1 MAEKNGK
8 NVLLTGITSGI
19 GKALAHQFAKN
30 GYDLIGVARNQ
41 DKLKEVSGEFKEKYG
56 IEVLTI
62 QKDLAND
69 GAAQEVYDE
78 VKKTGRTVNILVNDA
93 GVGQW
98 GKFVDVP
105 MEKYSELIHL
115 NIVALTHLSSLYMK
129 EMVSRNEGKV
139 LNLGSIGGFQPGPLM
154 SVYNATKSYIVSF
167 SEALATEL
175 EEMESKVTV
184 TCLCPGPTDTNFF
197 SRADMENTMVV
208 ENKEMTMQPP
218 EKVAEGAYEAL
229 MDGERIFIPGGMNKV
244 TTFIRRVIPKS
255 TQSKLQLKY
264 YEKQEE

>member
-1 MAEKNGK
+1 MAEKSGK
-8 NVLLTGITSGI
+8 TVLLTGITSGI
-19 GKALAHQFAKN
+19 GKALAHQFAQH
-30 GYDLIGVARNQ
+30 GYDLIGVARNR
-41 DKLKEVSGEFKEKYG
+41 DKLEEVSEELKDQYG
-56 IEVLTI
+56 VEVFTI
-62 QKDLAND
+62 RKDLAHD

-78 VKKTGRTVNILVNDA
+78 VKQTGRTVNILVNDA

-98 GKFVDVP
+98 GNFVDVP

-115 NIVALTHLSSLYMK
+115 NIVALTHLSRLYLS
-129 EMVSRNEGKV
+129 EMVERNEGKV
-139 LNLGSIGGFQPGPLM
+139 LNLGSIGGFEPGPLM
-154 SVYNATKSYIVSF
+154 AVYNATKSYIVSL

-175 EEMESKVTV
+175 EEMESEVTV

-208 ENKEMTMQPP
+208 NNKDITMQTP
-218 EKVAEGAYEAL
+218 EKVAEGAYDAL

-255 TQSKLQLKY
+255 TQSKLQLQY
-264 YEKQEE
+264 YEKQEQ